1 MKKSLWTRLLSLL
14 LAVVLCVELLPAVGS
29 AVSPS
34 EDLEHTVEG
43 TVEEPAEVAFEE
55 ASLRSERVKHFR
67 MGDGSYVAVQY
78 DVPVH
83 HQDADGRWQ
92 DIDNTLEPVGQTY
105 AVEDGSVAFAA
116 SLNGDAVFTAGA
128 DEHRV
133 QLFLDGDSDALPSHD
148 ATLAAP
154 EPTEAVALPEV
165 TEETTEEPAEETETA
180 AAAEETHAEMMVETG
195 AAAELEP
202 AGPARSYH
210 AAEAVV
216 QESFSLRSDDPFVPE
231 KLSSSLLYPDVYDG
245 VDLAYTLYGE
255 TIKETILVNKAQAS
269 YLFSF
274 VLQTGDLTAEMQEDG
289 SVLLLDE
296 AGSPVYAIP
305 APYMLDAGGTYSD
318 AVRYT
323 LEELD
328 RGSYRLL
335 VDADAAWIEEEAQ
348 FPVAIDP
355 TIVKISQSGSLSWA
369 YVFSGRPDTSFPEST
384 VRVGYT
390 QHNGSGE
397 YQAIAAVDELPELPS
412 GSMVTAAAIHAL
424 QSGFSNVSSD
434 DFQYLYAHQMTIDKT
449 GSQKYSDW
457 IKTLTWNK
465 IYANGTNHYKTATE
479 DFIRLT
485 STNGYRSLD
494 ITRAAR
500 SWYSGGKC
508 HAILLRSDCSASKRI
523 VSSFQTGASYLTV
536 TYRNDFG
543 LESYYTYQTQS
554 AGRAGTGY
562 ISDHMQRLTFV
573 VPLLSSDSS
582 VMPFGLSLVYNSG
595 LSRESFGVQQKKNP
609 NEPPDYTRDY
619 RNMLLGSGWK
629 LSAQQCV
636 QSVRIGSDDAQTL
649 YWVYTDAD
657 GTQHYFS
664 KEGGGGAETD
674 GVFRDEDGL
683 GLKMTCQSNPDSDT
697 GHTNFTITDDNG
709 NETFFRDG
717 ILTYT
722 KDAYGNG
729 IYYCYNDINFD
740 TPDGKSWR
748 PTNEVFNRLT
758 RIYRQNKGASVEY
771 LATLIY
777 DADGRLLRV
786 GDEAGKETKFHYDN
800 TAGVRQLDYLL
811 CPDGTKLNYTYDT
824 TGLNGAHDGEANY
837 GIWYTYHTDGT
848 IDQFYEFTLD
858 GGTHVPGDTVKCWN
872 GKNRSSYRAFGADR
886 QAGTEDDIRL
896 EVVFDNWGRTVSTYT
911 TNTDITR
918 ILGSSAASYT
928 DTAERSKQN
937 NRLTSVGSTGM
948 TAENLLR
955 DGGLESEDG
964 WTNASTGSG
973 SAAARTTITND
984 ENRRHGTGGLNLY
997 LPDGAGSGDAAAI
1010 SRPVTLTAGETY
1022 TLSGYFS
1029 ASSHLRWSSGARL
1042 EAVVQGGG
1050 AEQTVLLTDAR
1061 PSSAIENGWQR
1072 VTATFTAPAASCR
1085 IAFRMS
1091 GCTGTA
1097 YLDDLQLEQAEAAST
1112 YNLLQNG
1119 SFEFGDAGWNLQGGS
1134 AAAAETKFG
1143 AKAMTMQGSYNG
1155 ILHVSQ
1161 PVALNC
1167 SSDTTFLLSGWAQ
1180 ADYAAPNAALEFG
1193 SGTRYFGLIAEIFYV
1208 GVDDPERQS
1217 VPFSWATADWQCAVG
1232 TIVPKESGKTIR
1244 RIIVYCAFD
1253 HNSGTARFDNLSL
1266 RQEPVQTYSYNAD
1279 GNVTAATQ
1287 TGTGTEKA
1295 GYTGTDLTS
1304 YTAANGAKYT
1314 YTYNAAHDVTS
1325 ASVAG
1330 IKSTTTYNEA
1340 GNVTGSKLTSTEKN
1354 EQKYLESSAVAT
1366 PDRNH
1371 TQSVTDVNGNTT
1383 SYGYNSLAEQLILT
1397 TDALGRTTEYTY
1409 DANSRRTAMVYRHGV
1424 AAIDYGYENGRLATL
1439 DRKTYRSGAA
1449 QHQIYSFGYN
1459 QWGQATSTSVGN
1471 LVLSTN
1477 DYAPRGGNLTQT
1489 TYANGVAVTYSYDLL
1504 DRLVEKSYH
1513 ETGKPDFTIRYTYNA
1528 ESQLARLRYE
1538 EDGET
1543 VGSYAFEYD
1552 SLGRLIRSTAMDENG
1567 SVTQRTEHLYDAFNR
1582 LSGQSWT
1589 LGAQTYSERY
1599 AYSDGEKGDGSL
1611 TSMTAATGDSLSFG
1625 YDTLKR
1631 LNRVT
1636 VKNGSYVILNTA
1648 YAYRDV
1654 SWNRGSAQVEFRNVR
1669 LGSDSGMLLEG
1680 KKYVYDDVGNLK
1692 EIRESTGDFNKLVEY
1707 AYDSQNQLTSEAYY
1721 KSGETKAYLT
1731 YYYTYDT
1738 AGNLLTVSQ
1747 KEGDTTTLLQ
1757 TYTYGDAQWHDLLT
1771 AVNGQAI
1778 TYDASGNPL
1787 SYGGWSFG
1795 WQNGRQLKTASKTSD
1810 GKTETLEYAYDA
1822 DGIRTSKTYTVETF
1836 TQIPDYTVTFKAD
1849 GTTVKTMTVE
1859 DGYTLKDSDYPAV
1872 PTKTGYTGAWV
1883 KYTSAIHSNVTVQ
1896 AKYTAVSTD
1905 HTVTFKAN
1913 GKTVKTMVVPDGYV
1927 LQDSD
1932 YPPIPPRV
1940 GYKGSWSKVT
1950 TAIRRDTVIYAS
1962 YMPNGGGIVIP
1973 TQPTSPGEIMSGG
1986 EGEPVEADVPAEDET
2001 VAPQEMH
2008 VTGTQTV
2015 THEYLTLNGKVARET
2030 IRTNN
2035 TLTAVL
2041 DFIYDE
2047 SGKPFALKYSTNGT
2061 SFQTYYYVLNLQGDV
2076 VKLIHYIPGF
2086 EYESVATYEY
2096 DAWGN
2101 ILSSSGR
2108 LAEINPLRYRG
2119 YYYDSETGFYYLQS
2133 RYYDPANRRFIN
2145 ADTYS
2150 STDPGDAI
2158 GCNMFAYCGNN
2169 PVMRNDYSGD
2179 AWWHWVVAT
2188 VAVVGLAVASVV
2200 TCGGAAAA
2208 AMTAT
2213 ALISGTCTTVPAAAT
2228 IITGAALGAG
2238 VAYAGS
2244 VVSAASSVKSTEEF
2258 AEYGKSALISTVAG
2272 AVVGAVAG
2280 AINAA
2285 TSCFVAGTP
2294 VLTEDGDKPIED
2306 VTVGDYV
2313 WAWDE
2318 ATGTTELK
2326 QVVETYVNETSE
2338 LTHIFVN
2345 GEEIVATPTH
2355 PFYCPVKGWTDA
2367 AHLRAGDIL
2376 VLVNGEYV
2384 VVEKIQHELLENPV
2398 KVYNFQVQDYHTY
2411 YVAESGVLVHN
2422 RCLPENSV
2430 AMSTDDALDTAS
2442 DYLGP
2447 NYTEVENGRYVSFDG
2462 DLQVR
2467 IGNADILGQHAGGP
2481 HINLDWIGAGKYRT
2495 FHIFLLD

>member
-1 MKKSLWTRLLSLL
+1 MKKSLWTRMISLL
-14 LAVVLCVELLPAVGS
+14 LAVVLCIELLPAVGS

-116 SLNGDAVFTAGA
+116 SLNGDAVFTADA

-133 QLFLDGDSDALPSHD
+133 QLFLDGDSDVLPSHD

-180 AAAEETHAEMMVETG
+180 ASEEEPAAEMMVETG
-195 AAAELEP
+195 AAAEPEP

-216 QESFSLRSDDPFVPE
+216 QEPFSLRSDDPFVPE

-355 TIVKISQSGSLSWA
+355 TIVKISRSGSLSWA
-369 YVFSGRPDTSFPEST
+369 YVFSGRPDTNYPEST

-397 YQAIAAVDELPELPS
+397 YQAIAAVDELPALPS

-434 DFQYLYAHQMTIDKT
+434 DFQYLYAHQLTIDKT
-449 GSQKYSDW
+449 GNQKYSDW

-500 SWYSGGKC
+500 SWYSGGNC

-543 LESYYTYQTQS
+543 MESYYTYQTQS

-595 LSRESFGVQQKKNP
+595 LSRESFGVQQKKDP

-729 IYYCYNDINFD
+729 IYYCYNGIKFD

-758 RIYRQNKGASVEY
+758 SICRQNKGASNEC

-858 GGTHVPGDTVKCWN
+858 GGTHVLGDTVKCWN
-872 GKNRSSYRAFGADR
+872 GKNRSSYRAFGAD
-886 QAGTEDDIRL
+886 QLAETEDDIRL

-1061 PSSAIENGWQR
+1061 PSAAIENGWQR

-1112 YNLLQNG
+1112 YNLLQNA

-1155 ILHVSQ
+1155 NLHVSQ

-1180 ADYAAPNAALEFG
+1180 ADYAAPNAALEFDG
-1193 SGTRYFGLIAEIFYV
+1193 STRYFGLIAEIFYV
-1208 GVDDPERQS
+1208 GVEKPEQQS
-1217 VPFSWATADWQCAVG
+1217 IPFSWATADWQCAVG

-1397 TDALGRTTEYTY
+1397 TDALGRETNYTY

-1439 DRKTYRSGAA
+1439 NRKTFRDKAE

-1459 QWGQATSTSVGN
+1459 QWGQATSTSVGDR
-1471 LVLSTN
+1471 VLSTN

-1636 VKNGSYVILNTA
+1636 AKSGSSIIMNTA

-1707 AYDSQNQLTSEAYY
+1707 TYDSQNQLTSEAYY
-1721 KSGETKAYLT
+1721 KSGEAKAYLT

-1810 GKTETLEYAYDA
+1810 GKTETLEYSYDA

-1836 TQIPDYTVTFKAD
+1836 TQVPDYTVTFQAD

-1872 PTKTGYTGAWV
+1872 PGKTGYTGEWV
-1883 KYTSAIHSNVTVQ
+1883 KYTTAVHSNVTVQ
-1896 AKYTAVSTD
+1896 AKYTAASTD

-1940 GYKGSWSKVT
+1940 GYKGSWSNVT

-1973 TQPTSPGEIMSGG
+1973 TQPTTPDEIMSGG
-1986 EGEPVEADVPAEDET
+1986 EGEPVEADAPAEDET
-2001 VAPQEMH
+2001 IAPQGTH
-2008 VTGTQTV
+2008 VTGIQTV

-2047 SGKPFALKYSTNGT
+2047 SGRPFALKYSTNGT

-2076 VKLIHYIPGF
+2076 VKLIQANGHV
-2086 EYESVATYEY
+2086 VAQYTY

-2101 ILSSSGR
+2101 VSSSGR

-2119 YYYDSETGFYYLQS
+2119 YYYDNETGFYYLQS

-2367 AHLRAGDIL
+2367 VHLRAGDIL

>member
-1 MKKSLWTRLLSLL
+1 MKKSLWTRMISLL

-55 ASLRSERVKHFR
+55 ASLRGERVKHFR

-154 EPTEAVALPEV
+154 EPTGAVALPEV
-165 TEETTEEPAEETETA
+165 TEETKEAAEEPAEETETA
-180 AAAEETHAEMMVETG
+180 ASEEEPAAEMMVETG

-216 QESFSLRSDDPFVPE
+216 QEPFSLRSDDPFVPE

-255 TIKETILVNKAQAS
+255 TIKETILLNKAQAS

-369 YVFSGRPDTSFPEST
+369 YVFSGMPNYSYPASP
-384 VRVGYT
+384 VQVGYT
-390 QHNGSGE
+390 SIGSGE
-397 YQAIAAVDELPELPS
+397 YQAIAAVDELPTLPS

-434 DFQYLYAHQMTIDKT
+434 DFQYLYAHQLTIDKT
-449 GSQKYSDW
+449 GNQKYSDW

-500 SWYSGGKC
+500 SWYSGGNC

-729 IYYCYNDINFD
+729 IYYCYNGINFD

-771 LATLIY
+771 LAKLIY

-872 GKNRSSYRAFGADR
+872 GKNRSSYRAFGAD
-886 QAGTEDDIRL
+886 QLAETDDDIRL
-896 EVVFDNWGRTVSTYT
+896 EVVFDNWGRTISTYT

-1061 PSSAIENGWQR
+1061 PSAAIENGWQR

-1112 YNLLQNG
+1112 YNLLQNA

-1134 AAAAETKFG
+1134 AAAVETKFG

-1208 GVDDPERQS
+1208 GVSDPERQS

-1232 TIVPKESGKTIR
+1232 TIVPKQSGKTIR

-1266 RQEPVQTYSYNAD
+1266 RQEPVQTYFYNAD

-1459 QWGQATSTSVGN
+1459 QWGQATSTSVGDR
-1471 LVLSTN
+1471 VLSTN

-1567 SVTQRTEHLYDAFNR
+1567 SVTKRTEHLYDAFNR

-1636 VKNGSYVILNTA
+1636 AKSGSSIIMNTA

-1721 KSGETKAYLT
+1721 KSGEAEAYIT
-1731 YYYTYDT
+1731 YNYTYDT

-1747 KEGDTTTLLQ
+1747 KKGNTTTLLQ

-1836 TQIPDYTVTFKAD
+1836 TQVPDYTVTFQAD

-1859 DGYTLKDSDYPAV
+1859 DGYVLKDSDYPAV
-1872 PTKTGYTGAWV
+1872 PAKSGYTGEWV
-1883 KYTSAIHSNVTVQ
+1883 KYTSAVHSNVTVS
-1896 AKYTAVSTD
+1896 ATYTKDVVTY
-1905 HTVTFKAN
+1905 TVTFVAD
-1913 GKTVKTMVVPDGYV
+1913 GVTVKTMTVEDGYTLKDFDYPTV
-1927 LQDSD
+1927 PSKTGYNGMWKKYTSAIHKNVTVYAIYRALTTAKHTVKFVARLEVVKTMTVSDGYTLQSSD
-1932 YPPIPPRV
+1932 YPTVPPRE
-1940 GYKGSWSKVT
+1940 GYRGTWERYSSPVYEDITINAVYHKLGD
-1950 TAIRRDTVIYAS
+1950 I
-1962 YMPNGGGIVIP
+1962 IP
-1973 TQPTSPGEIMSGG
+1973 TQPTDPDEIMSGG
-1986 EGEPVEADVPAEDET
+1986 EGEPVEADAPAEDET
-2001 VAPQEMH
+2001 VSPQGTH
-2008 VTGTQTV
+2008 VTGAQTV

-2035 TLTAVL
+2035 SLTAVL
-2041 DFIYDE
+2041 DFVYDE

-2101 ILSSSGR
+2101 IVSSSGR

-2119 YYYDSETGFYYLQS
+2119 YYYDNETGFYYLQS

-2145 ADTYS
+2145 ADVYA
-2150 STDPGDAI
+2150 STGQ
-2158 GCNMFAYCGNN
+2158 GFVGTNMFAYCNN
-2169 PVMRNDYSGD
+2169 KPIINSDPSGHALRSNLTAICDGGSGYLDRTKDVKRVLRENYEQAKRWGWELDGPFEFYDAVKDGGKWDYKLHPDGSEWIPRNG
-2179 AWWHWVVAT
+2179 VF
-2188 VAVVGLAVASVV
+2188 SVN
-2200 TCGGAAAA
+2200 GKK
-2208 AMTAT
+2208 MTAEQLGNINYGFT
-2213 ALISGTCTTVPAAAT
+2213 GSVLGFPAPVLRMAGGFVAIKNSGINWEDWWYDFDSKEDAEMIQLGIDMEYLMT
-2228 IITGAALGAG
+2228 ITG
-2238 VAYAGS
+2238 Y
-2244 VVSAASSVKSTEEF
+2244 
-2258 AEYGKSALISTVAG
+2258 
-2272 AVVGAVAG
+2272 
-2280 AINAA
+2280 
-2285 TSCFVAGTP
+2285 
-2294 VLTEDGDKPIED
+2294 
-2306 VTVGDYV
+2306 
-2313 WAWDE
+2313 
-2318 ATGTTELK
+2318 
-2326 QVVETYVNETSE
+2326 
-2338 LTHIFVN
+2338 
-2345 GEEIVATPTH
+2345 
-2355 PFYCPVKGWTDA
+2355 
-2367 AHLRAGDIL
+2367 
-2376 VLVNGEYV
+2376 
-2384 VVEKIQHELLENPV
+2384 
-2398 KVYNFQVQDYHTY
+2398 
-2411 YVAESGVLVHN
+2411 
-2422 RCLPENSV
+2422 
-2430 AMSTDDALDTAS
+2430 STD
-2442 DYLGP
+2442 
-2447 NYTEVENGRYVSFDG
+2447 EVVDFF
-2462 DLQVR
+2462 
-2467 IGNADILGQHAGGP
+2467 
-2481 HINLDWIGAGKYRT
+2481 WK
-2495 FHIFLLD
+2495 